1 MRIRNVL
8 VAAAVVVGVS
18 AAPVAAQT
26 SYVGGEDA
34 EVEGNNFGRGGD
46 QNDRGAV
53 AGAADSRGLPITGG
67 DVAGLSVVGFAAIG
81 AGTVLVRRTRR
92 RPATA

>member
-46 QNDRGAV
+46 QGDRGAV
-53 AGAADSRGLPITGG
+53 AGDSRGLPITGG
-67 DVAGLSVVGFAAIG
+67 DVAGLTVVGFAAVG

-92 RPATA
+92 RPVTA